1 MKNLLRILVLFCIF
15 IPGST
20 HAQTKLKA
28 GDKAPDF
35 VSKDQNGKT
44 VSLKQFKG
52 KKLVLYFYPK
62 DNTSGCTAQAC
73 SLRDNFQALKKE
85 GYTILGVS
93 IDDEASHRDFIAK
106 NNLPFS
112 LLADTDKSIV
122 TKYGVWTEKE
132 RNGVKAFSTTRTTF
146 LINKDGYIN
155 RVITEIDTKN
165 HASQI
170 LGMAKN

>member
-1 MKNLLRILVLFCIF
+1 MKAIIKIVLLILLTFPLVIQ
-15 IPGST
+15 
-20 HAQTKLKA
+20 AQTKLKA

-35 VSKDQNGKT
+35 TSKDQDGKT
-44 VSLKQFKG
+44 VSLRQFKG

-73 SLRDNFQALKKE
+73 SLRDNFKELKKE

-93 IDDEASHRDFIAK
+93 VDDEASHRGFIEK
-106 NNLPFS
+106 NALPFS
-112 LLADTDKSIV
+112 LLADVDKTIV
-122 TKYGVWTEKE
+122 TNYGVWTERE
-132 RNGVKAFSTTRTTF
+132 RNGVKSFSTTRTTF

-165 HASQI
+165 HAGQI
-170 LGMAKN
+170 LGKN

>member
-1 MKNLLRILVLFCIF
+1 MKNLFRITLLLCF
-15 IPGST
+15 IAPGVIQ
-20 HAQTKLKA
+20 AQTKLKA

-44 VSLKQFKG
+44 VTLKQFKG

-73 SLRDNFQALKKE
+73 SLRDNFRELKKD

-93 IDDEASHRDFIAK
+93 VDDEASHRDFIAK

-170 LGMAKN
+170 LGMMKN

>member
-1 MKNLLRILVLFCIF
+1 MKSLFYLVFLIGL
-15 IPGST
+15 IGPGLIQ
-20 HAQTKLKA
+20 AQTPLKA

-35 VSKDQNGKT
+35 VSKDQDGES

-73 SLRDNFQALKKE
+73 SLRDNFKALKKE

-112 LLADTDKSIV
+112 LLADTDKSLV

-132 RNGVKAFSTTRTTF
+132 RNGVKSFSTTRTTF
-146 LINKDGYIN
+146 LINKDGYIQK
-155 RVITEIDTKN
+155 VITEIDTKN
-165 HASQI
+165 HAGQI
-170 LGMAKN
+170 LTLKK

>member
-1 MKNLLRILVLFCIF
+1 MKKTVSIVILLCVLVTGL
-15 IPGST
+15 T
-20 HAQTKLKA
+20 QAQTKLKA

-106 NNLPFS
+106 NKLPFS

>member
-1 MKNLLRILVLFCIF
+1 MKPFISIFLFILLTA
-15 IPGST
+15 ST
-20 HAQTKLKA
+20 VIQAQTSLKA

-35 VSKDQNGKT
+35 VSKDQNGKS
-44 VSLKQFKG
+44 VSLRQFKG

-73 SLRDNFQALKKE
+73 SLRDNFKELKKQ

-93 IDDEASHRDFIAK
+93 IDDEASHRGFIEK

-112 LLADTDKSIV
+112 LLADTDKSMV

-170 LGMAKN
+170 LSLN

>member
-1 MKNLLRILVLFCIF
+1 MKVNIKIALLFLLVAPLVIQ
-15 IPGST
+15 
-20 HAQTKLKA
+20 AQTKLKA

-35 VSKDQNGKT
+35 TSKDQDGKT
-44 VSLKQFKG
+44 VSLRQFKG

-73 SLRDNFQALKKE
+73 SLRDNFKELKKE

-93 IDDEASHRDFIAK
+93 IDDEASHRSFIEK
-106 NNLPFS
+106 NSLPFS
-112 LLADTDKSIV
+112 LLADVDKTIV
-122 TKYGVWTEKE
+122 TNYGVWTEKE

-165 HASQI
+165 HAGQI
-170 LGMAKN
+170 LGKN

>member
-1 MKNLLRILVLFCIF
+1 MKSIFTFILVLSFMA
-15 IPGST
+15 PRLVQ
-20 HAQTKLKA
+20 AQTSLKA

-35 VSKDQNGKT
+35 VSKDQNGKM

-73 SLRDNFQALKKE
+73 SLRDNFKDLKKE

-132 RNGVKAFSTTRTTF
+132 RNGVKFYSTTRNTF
-146 LINKDGYIN
+146 LIRKDGYIN
-155 RVITEIDTKN
+155 KIITEIDTKN
-165 HASQI
+165 HAGQI
-170 LGMAKN
+170 LTLNK

>member
-1 MKNLLRILVLFCIF
+1 MKSLFYLVFLIGL
-15 IPGST
+15 IAPGLIQ
-20 HAQTKLKA
+20 AQTSLKA

-35 VSKDQNGKT
+35 VAKDQDGKS

-73 SLRDNFQALKKE
+73 SLRDNFKALKKE

-112 LLADTDKSIV
+112 LLADTDKSLV

-132 RNGVKAFSTTRTTF
+132 RNGIKSFSTTRTTF
-146 LINKDGYIN
+146 LINKDGYIQKI
-155 RVITEIDTKN
+155 ITEIDTKN
-165 HASQI
+165 HAGQI
-170 LGMAKN
+170 LTLKK

>member
-1 MKNLLRILVLFCIF
+1 MKPFISIFLFILLTA
-15 IPGST
+15 ST
-20 HAQTKLKA
+20 VIQAQTSLKA

-35 VSKDQNGKT
+35 VSKDQNGKS
-44 VSLKQFKG
+44 VSLRQFKG

-73 SLRDNFQALKKE
+73 SLRDNFKELKKQ

-93 IDDEASHRDFIAK
+93 IDDEASHRGFIEK

-170 LGMAKN
+170 LSLN

>member
-1 MKNLLRILVLFCIF
+1 MKPFISIFLFILLTA
-15 IPGST
+15 ST
-20 HAQTKLKA
+20 VIQAQTSLKA

-44 VSLKQFKG
+44 VSLRQFKG

-73 SLRDNFQALKKE
+73 SLRDNFKELKKQ

-93 IDDEASHRDFIAK
+93 TDDEASHRGFIEK

-170 LGMAKN
+170 LSLN

>member
-1 MKNLLRILVLFCIF
+1 MKSIFSIILSLLLIAPLANQ
-15 IPGST
+15 
-20 HAQTKLKA
+20 AQTNLKA

-35 VSKDQNGKT
+35 VSRDQNGKT

-73 SLRDNFQALKKE
+73 SLRDNFKDLKKE

-93 IDDEASHRDFIAK
+93 VDDEASHRDFIAK

-132 RNGVKAFSTTRTTF
+132 RNGIKSYSTTRTTF
-146 LINKDGYIN
+146 LINKDGFIN
-155 RVITEIDTKN
+155 KVITEIDTKN
-165 HASQI
+165 HAGQI
-170 LGMAKN
+170 LTLKKN

>member
-1 MKNLLRILVLFCIF
+1 MKSIFSIILILLLSA
-15 IPGST
+15 PGVMQ
-20 HAQTKLKA
+20 AQTKLKA

-44 VSLKQFKG
+44 VSLHKFKG

-73 SLRDNFQALKKE
+73 SLRDNFKELKKE

-93 IDDEASHRDFIAK
+93 IDDEASHRGFIEK

-112 LLADTDKSIV
+112 LIADTDKSIV

-165 HASQI
+165 HAAQI
-170 LGMAKN
+170 LSLK

>member
-1 MKNLLRILVLFCIF
+1 MKSLFYLVFLIGL
-15 IPGST
+15 IGPGPIQ
-20 HAQTKLKA
+20 AQTPLKA

-35 VSKDQNGKT
+35 VSKDQDGES

-73 SLRDNFQALKKE
+73 SLRDNFKALKKE

-112 LLADTDKSIV
+112 LLADTEKSLV

-132 RNGVKAFSTTRTTF
+132 RNGVKSFSTTRTTF
-146 LINKDGYIN
+146 LINKDGYIQK
-155 RVITEIDTKN
+155 VITEIDTKN
-165 HASQI
+165 HAGQI
-170 LGMAKN
+170 LTLKK

>member
-1 MKNLLRILVLFCIF
+1 MKPFISIFLFILLTA
-15 IPGST
+15 ST
-20 HAQTKLKA
+20 VIQAQTSLKA

-44 VSLKQFKG
+44 VSLRQFKG

-73 SLRDNFQALKKE
+73 SLRDNFKELKKQ

-93 IDDEASHRDFIAK
+93 IDDEASHRGFIEK

-146 LINKDGYIN
+146 LINKQGYIN

-170 LGMAKN
+170 LSLN

>member
-1 MKNLLRILVLFCIF
+1 MKPVISIFLFILLTA
-15 IPGST
+15 ST
-20 HAQTKLKA
+20 VIQAQTSLKA

-44 VSLKQFKG
+44 VSLRQFKG

-73 SLRDNFQALKKE
+73 SLRDNFKELKKQ

-93 IDDEASHRDFIAK
+93 IDDEASHRGFIEK

-170 LGMAKN
+170 LSLN

>member
-1 MKNLLRILVLFCIF
+1 MKNFIRITLLLCF
-15 IPGST
+15 ITSGVVQ
-20 HAQTKLKA
+20 AQTKLKA

-93 IDDEASHRDFIAK
+93 VDDEASHRDFIAK

-170 LGMAKN
+170 LGMMKN

>member
-1 MKNLLRILVLFCIF
+1 MKPFISIFLFILLTA
-15 IPGST
+15 ST
-20 HAQTKLKA
+20 VIQAQTSLKA

-44 VSLKQFKG
+44 VSLRQFKG

-73 SLRDNFQALKKE
+73 SLRDNFKELKKQ

-93 IDDEASHRDFIAK
+93 TDDEASHRGFIEK

-155 RVITEIDTKN
+155 RVITGIDTKN

-170 LGMAKN
+170 LSLN

>member
-1 MKNLLRILVLFCIF
+1 MKPFISIFLFILLTA
-15 IPGST
+15 ST
-20 HAQTKLKA
+20 VIQAQTSLKA

-44 VSLKQFKG
+44 VSLRQFKG

-73 SLRDNFQALKKE
+73 SLRDNFKELKKQ

-93 IDDEASHRDFIAK
+93 IDDEASHRGFIEK

-170 LGMAKN
+170 LSLN

>member
-1 MKNLLRILVLFCIF
+1 MKPFISIFLFILLTA
-15 IPGST
+15 ST
-20 HAQTKLKA
+20 VIQAQTSLKA

-35 VSKDQNGKT
+35 VSKDRNGKT
-44 VSLKQFKG
+44 VSLRQFKG

-73 SLRDNFQALKKE
+73 SLRDNFKELKKQ

-93 IDDEASHRDFIAK
+93 IDDEASHRGFIEK

-170 LGMAKN
+170 LSLN